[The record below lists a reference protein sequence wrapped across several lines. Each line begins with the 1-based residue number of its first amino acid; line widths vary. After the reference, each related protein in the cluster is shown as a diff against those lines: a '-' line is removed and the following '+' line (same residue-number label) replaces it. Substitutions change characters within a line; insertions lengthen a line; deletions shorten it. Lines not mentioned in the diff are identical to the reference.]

1 MLVVV
6 HDRRVDAPRRL
17 LAIVGVRVLS
27 ELLVMARTRQRLAVY
42 FGGIC
47 ADKFTLIGV
56 AVIVVA
62 ANHDTAP
69 A

>member
-27 ELLVMARTRQRLAVY
+27 ELLVMARTRQSLAVY

-47 ADKFTLIGV
+47 TDKFTLIDV